1 MDKDGL
7 DEDFPCS
14 ICGKQVITD
23 AIFCNSC
30 ELWVHQECNHLSQ
43 AEFQELADSG
53 NSDPWSCIKCNL
65 NALNHVQNSCEYFDI
80 SSFNSQNFDEKSLS
94 FLHLNICS
102 LDKHFDNF
110 HTFLSEKINHNFKVI
125 GITET
130 RIKSNQVEYDIEN
143 YKPFHTPTEADA
155 GGSSLYISKSL
166 KPSGR
171 DDLEKSLYV
180 IKP

>member
-1 MDKDGL
+1 MD
-7 DEDFPCS
+7 EVFSCS

-110 HTFLSEKINHNFKVI
+110 HTFLSEKLIIILRLLVSLRL
-125 GITET
+125 E
-130 RIKSNQVEYDIEN
+130 SNQIRLN
-143 YKPFHTPTEADA
+143 MILKTINLFILQQKQMLEAPHF
-155 GGSSLYISKSL
+155 I
-166 KPSGR
+166 
-171 DDLEKSLYV
+171 YV
-180 IKP
+180 KA